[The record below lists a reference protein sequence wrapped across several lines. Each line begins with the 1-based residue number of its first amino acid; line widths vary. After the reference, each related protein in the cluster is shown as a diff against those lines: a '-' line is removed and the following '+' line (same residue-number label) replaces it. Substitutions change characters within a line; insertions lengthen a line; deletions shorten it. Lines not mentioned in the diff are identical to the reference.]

1 MYLHKGPLENVYIE
15 NKELKT
21 KLQEKVASLVKQLAQ
36 KTNEAQAYQE
46 KNKQLTTA
54 GVELQLKFEAQEF
67 RFIQKTGVLKGQ
79 LEAVQNQIEVLNQE
93 LAARTVNLEKMTAER
108 QVLTRQIDN
117 MKEERQHLDG
127 KNRELKHQLEKFGF
141 KLESVSQ
148 EAISKEQ
155 KIALLNQSYE
165 DLKMRLNKQIQ
176 EKSLEISTL
185 ENKLNI
191 RLMNKILFSPG
202 QTDISPN
209 GRKLLD
215 SLAKELKK
223 MEGIQISVE
232 GHTDNQPLGQNKK
245 NWGQAFL
252 IVVIGGQS
260 IKKIVKDGRRFL
272 SLYM

>member
-1 MYLHKGPLENVYIE
+1 
-15 NKELKT
+15 
-21 KLQEKVASLVKQLAQ
+21 
-36 KTNEAQAYQE
+36 
-46 KNKQLTTA
+46 
-54 GVELQLKFEAQEF
+54 
-67 RFIQKTGVLKGQ
+67 
-79 LEAVQNQIEVLNQE
+79 
-93 LAARTVNLEKMTAER
+93 MTAER

-117 MKEERQHLDG
+117 MKEERQHLNG

-148 EAISKEQ
+148 EAISKGQ

-232 GHTDNQPLGQNKK
+232 GHTDNQPLGQNIRDIYKK